1 MAFKFVIFA
10 AVLAYANAGNLID
23 APIGASLAYAAPA
36 AIAAPVVAKVAAPV
50 AVARAE
56 PYDPNPQYQ
65 FGYDVQDALT
75 GDSKS
80 QVESRSGDVVQGQ
93 YSLNDADGT
102 RRIVDYTADPING
115 FNAVVRKEPLLAKT
129 VVAAPAVAA
138 VRTAPVV
145 AAAPL
150 IRSAPLIAQQALS
163 APLIRSAP
171 LLAQP
176 AYASSLIR
184 SAPLLSQTAYA
195 APHLGAPLLRSAPIL
210 SAAPA
215 LGYSAAYGK
224 IAAPLGY
231 STLLH

>member
-1 MAFKFVIFA
+1 MAFKFIAFA
-10 AVLAYANAGNLID
+10 ALLAYAHAGDL
-23 APIGASLAYAAPA
+23 IGAHLAASPLAY
-36 AIAAPVVAKVAAPV
+36 AAPVVAKVAAPV

-115 FNAVVRKEPLLAKT
+115 FNAVVRKEPLVAKT

-138 VRTAPVV
+138 VRAAPVV

-150 IRSAPLIAQQALS
+150 TRSAPLLHSSPLLAQPALS

-176 AYASSLIR
+176 AYATSLIR
-184 SAPLLSQTAYA
+184 SSPLLAQPALAS
-195 APHLGAPLLRSAPIL
+195 APLLRSGPLLAQSAPLIAH
-210 SAAPA
+210 SAYAAPA
-215 LGYSAAYGK
+215 YY
-224 IAAPLGY
+224 
-231 STLLH
+231 H